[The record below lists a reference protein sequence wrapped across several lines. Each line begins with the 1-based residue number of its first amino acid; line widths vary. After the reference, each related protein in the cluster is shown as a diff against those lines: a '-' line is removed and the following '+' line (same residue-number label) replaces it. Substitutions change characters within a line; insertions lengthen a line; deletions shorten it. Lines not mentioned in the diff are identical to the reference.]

1 MKNNLIGGRDYKE
14 GEKLI
19 AQVIDVDY

>member
-14 GEKLI
+14 GEKLF